1 MEIFKEAS
9 AVGTGAPDAAELEK
23 INRYSKTPLTAEQV
37 YRFQVRLCDDQP
49 DRDLERFDR
58 ASLPRLRSFS
68 AARPA
73 FSTTNG
79 RQRGRS
85 RASMTPRCARRGMRL
100 GSSPRA
106 TCCARRRTPI

>member
-58 ASLPRLRSFS
+58 ASLPRLAELFRGKTGILDHEWS
-68 AARPA
+68 AKGQVARIYDTEVREEGHEA
-73 FSTTNG
+73 WIL
-79 RQRGRS
+79 
-85 RASMTPRCARRGMRL
+85 ASCYML
-100 GSSPRA
+100 
-106 TCCARRRTPI
+106 RT